1 MADYPINKG
10 IGHSVEFK
18 GLKAQYLF
26 IFAGG
31 LLAVFFLVVV
41 LYMAGADQLVCIG
54 LGLTLGSL
62 LVWGTFHLNNKYGEH
77 GLMKLLASKSH
88 PRYILN
94 RRKTNRMFK
103 HKKGSPWFAV
113 LMGSVADSVGAKIR
127 YFLETSKCFCRFLLK
142 YQRKELFSLA
152 IPILF
157 VTFVASFS
165 WMAGREMLAAKS
177 GDWQYLFRIRRFIQ
191 FMNIL
196 KERKNMA
203 LKIKTREEAIAVLRD
218 MVNRKRERE
227 AQAQLDFA
235 KAREEAANCYA
246 CL

>member
-1 MADYPINKG
+1 M
-10 IGHSVEFK
+10 
-18 GLKAQYLF
+18 
-26 IFAGG
+26 
-31 LLAVFFLVVV
+31 
-41 LYMAGADQLVCIG
+41 
-54 LGLTLGSL
+54 
-62 LVWGTFHLNNKYGEH
+62 
-77 GLMKLLASKSH
+77 
-88 PRYILN
+88 
-94 RRKTNRMFK
+94 
-103 HKKGSPWFAV
+103 
-113 LMGSVADSVGAKIR
+113 
-127 YFLETSKCFCRFLLK
+127 
-142 YQRKELFSLA
+142 A